1 MVAGSASRRLYRCAP
16 ALYLARKKSSQG
28 SIREDTDMR
37 SMRPLTA
44 AAVLAAVS
52 IAPAEAQQLGI
63 GTMGQGTAGYSMAAA
78 IAKVLSDKAKLNM
91 RVQPSGGTSQFVPL
105 IDSGELDFGV
115 VNIIEAKEALTGT
128 GAFEGKKQVNIRMA
142 AVLYPFRN
150 GMFVRNDSPIKTT
163 ADLKGARVSY
173 GYTAQLT
180 LKAITDAY
188 LANGGLAIGDVK
200 PVLVPNVLRGADEVV
215 AGRAD
220 ATIFALGAGKV
231 TEVNA
236 TVGIRFLQL
245 DDSPEAV
252 ARMQKVLPEA
262 YIITVNPSPALAGI
276 VGPTK
281 TMAYDYVFLAGK
293 HVKDETV
300 AQVVETL
307 AANKAALV
315 ESFGAFQGFDP
326 AKMAK
331 KLPVDY
337 HPGAVAAYTKRGHW
351 PPKQ

>member
-1 MVAGSASRRLYRCAP
+1 
-16 ALYLARKKSSQG
+16 
-28 SIREDTDMR
+28 MR
-37 SMRPLTA
+37 MLRPLA
-44 AAVLAAVS
+44 AAMCGAALAM
-52 IAPAEAQQLGI
+52 PAQSQQIGI

-78 IAKVLSDKAKLNM
+78 IAKVLSDKAKISV
-91 RVQPSGGTSQFVPL
+91 RVQPAGGTSQFVPL

-128 GAFEGKKQVNIRMA
+128 GAFEGKKQAGIRMA

-150 GMFVRNDSPIKTT
+150 GMFVRNDSPLKST
-163 ADLKGARVSY
+163 ADLKGARITY
-173 GYTAQLT
+173 GYTSQLT

-188 LANGGLAIGDVK
+188 LANGGVTIADAKQVM
-200 PVLVPNVLRGADEVV
+200 VPNVLRGADEIV

-220 ATIFALGAGKV
+220 ATVFALGAGKV
-231 TEVNA
+231 AEVNA

-245 DDSPEAV
+245 DDSAAAV

-293 HVKDETV
+293 HVKDEMV
-300 AQVVETL
+300 AKVVEVL
-307 AANKAALV
+307 AENKAALV
-315 ESFGAFQGFDP
+315 ENFGAFAGFDP

-331 KLPVDY
+331 TLPVEY
-337 HPGAVAAYTKRGHW
+337 HPGAVGYYTKKGQW
-351 PPKQ
+351 PPKP